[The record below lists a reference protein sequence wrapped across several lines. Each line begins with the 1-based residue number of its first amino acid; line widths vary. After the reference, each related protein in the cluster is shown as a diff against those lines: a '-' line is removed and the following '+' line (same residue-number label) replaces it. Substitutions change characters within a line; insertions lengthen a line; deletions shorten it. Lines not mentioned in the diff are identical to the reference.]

1 MRNPGDEGAAGGDGE
16 SNWLRSAI
24 DETWHCC
31 FHRSVERDFEEIVVV
46 VDEVVEIGRAHV

>member
-46 VDEVVEIGRAHV
+46 VDEVVDRKSVV